1 MARSVSASGTGS
13 LLKHLFTA
21 LDKIRAL
28 HHHDAP
34 TAQAFDFDICADAD
48 NRPFVASAGM
58 RFPHPDPSPRRIS
71 SITHTSAIYLS
82 IIHPPRRSC
91 KDRPRPKSGCYV
103 NFQ

>member
-58 RFPHPDPSPRRIS
+58 RFPHPDPVPQTDLLHHAHLRNILKHYTSP
-71 SITHTSAIYLS
+71 A
-82 IIHPPRRSC
+82 
-91 KDRPRPKSGCYV
+91 
-103 NFQ
+103 